1 MTKLEK
7 LEEAIGADR
16 FDGRIKAIKEAFK
29 EYKESL
35 GKPSLWQRIKEW
47 FKSISKRTKT
57 YRRKGGEIL

>member
-1 MTKLEK
+1 MNEFEK

-35 GKPSLWQRIKEW
+35 EKPSLWQRIKRW
-47 FKSISKRTKT
+47 FKGLI
-57 YRRKGGEIL
+57 